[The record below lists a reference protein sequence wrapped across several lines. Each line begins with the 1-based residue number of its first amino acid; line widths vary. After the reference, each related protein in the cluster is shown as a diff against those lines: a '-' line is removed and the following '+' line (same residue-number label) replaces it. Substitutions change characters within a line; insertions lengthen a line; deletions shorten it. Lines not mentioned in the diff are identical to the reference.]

1 MEYYNLDLTIERRVE
16 GRYAVKGRSQTQGE
30 AEGLLALDPASSE
43 IAAACLR
50 LAPDPAAG
58 ASASNGEFLKQFG
71 AQLWDGLFNANIR
84 DLYRSCLGETQ
95 RDDTT
100 GVRIRLCIDAPEA
113 AVLPWELLYDR
124 SRDAF
129 LATSTET
136 PLTRYISL
144 QEPIRN
150 LQTTP
155 PVKVLVAIPEASGLD
170 VQPERDSIARALRDL
185 GDAVVPTFLEG
196 RVTRSAIRQALV
208 EGQYHVFHFIGHGAF
223 EQEEGLLVIN
233 PEDDPSGLDRIS
245 GRAFG
250 GFFQDY
256 PSMKLV
262 VLNACQGAQVSS
274 TRPLAGV
281 APQIVRRGVPAVVA
295 MQYPIEDRAAV
306 LFAREF
312 YRKLCTGSDRGRV
325 DTAVSHARN
334 CLDADHAGTLAFA
347 TPVLYMRSSPAG
359 VIFDLDR
366 PDQKRSVFPSARDI
380 GRLKEIKAT
389 YAAGTEL
396 LKASGEA
403 TDLAAVASNDQRV
416 ADIDRQIRTRHLIV
430 AMLLSVPVLLAS
442 WLSLFN
448 APFFLRLDDRLEY
461 LFVRAMDSLVPAG
474 FNDRIVL
481 VLADED
487 AKGSESPGAM
497 SMARRCAHADLI
509 DGLTAAGA
517 AAVGF
522 DLLFEQGYSQC
533 DAKLAGA
540 IERARTGGTAVV
552 IGVEHLEW
560 EKRTPRPRI
569 AESLRGAVADGWGMV
584 AGAPGERKLPLA
596 WPPPA
601 IRSGSVEEAEIGV
614 VPSFSLRMA
623 MSVKAARAG
632 SPQASLDSGARVIR
646 LRDSNRTV
654 VESVPVVDR
663 YLSTIVHV
671 PETAQLRGR
680 ERPYHEI
687 LSGAADPGS
696 LAAFK
701 NSVVIVGYKSA
712 SDLWDI
718 GRDQPLYG
726 VHLQASAVSNLLDGD
741 YVKPLAVGWHYV
753 LIVAMGGAAI
763 LLRTRFRRIRGS
775 VALAIVL
782 GVYVAGAIFLYS
794 FDRIVLD
801 ISYHVFALTFTYW
814 LLGRLRSGLGASTA

>member
-16 GRYAVKGRSQTQGE
+16 GRYAIKGRSQTQGE
-30 AEGLLALDPASSE
+30 ADGLLALDPASSE
-43 IAAACLR
+43 IATACVR
-50 LAPDPAAG
+50 LTPDPAAG

-185 GDAVVPTFLEG
+185 GDAVAPTFLEG

-325 DTAVSHARN
+325 DAAVSHARN
-334 CLDADHAGTLAFA
+334 SLDADHPGTLAFA

-389 YAAGTEL
+389 YAADTEL

-403 TDLAAVASNDQRV
+403 TALAAVAINEQRV

-474 FNDRIVL
+474 FSDRIVL
-481 VLADED
+481 VLADEE
-487 AKGSESPGAM
+487 AKRNESPGAV
-497 SMARRCAHADLI
+497 SMARRCDHADLI
-509 DGLTAAGA
+509 DGLAGAGA

-522 DLLFEQGYSQC
+522 DLLFEQGYSPC
-533 DAKLAGA
+533 DAKLAAA
-540 IERARTGGTAVV
+540 IERARKAGTAVV

-560 EKRTPRPRI
+560 ENRTPRPRI
-569 AESLRGAVADGWGMV
+569 AESLRAAAADGWGMV
-584 AGAPGERKLPLA
+584 AGAPGERKLPIA

-601 IRSGSVEEAEIGV
+601 MRSGPFEETEIGV
-614 VPSFSLRMA
+614 VPSFSLRIA
-623 MSVKAARAG
+623 MLARADRRR
-632 SPQASLDSGARVIR
+632 PLQASFDPGARVIR
-646 LRDSNRTV
+646 LRDRDRTV

-663 YLSTIVHV
+663 YLSTIVHL
-671 PETAQLRGR
+671 PDAAQMRGR

-687 LSGAADPGS
+687 LFGAADPGS

-712 SDLWDI
+712 SDVWDV

-726 VHLQASAVSNLLDGD
+726 VHLQAGAVSNLLDGD
-741 YVKPLAVGWHYV
+741 YVRPLAVGWHYV

-763 LLRTRFRRIRGS
+763 LFRTRFRRIRGS
-775 VALAIVL
+775 IALAVVL
-782 GVYVAGAIFLYS
+782 AVYAAGAIFLYWL
-794 FDRIVLD
+794 DGIVLD

-814 LLGRLRSGLGASTA
+814 LLGRLRSGLGARAL